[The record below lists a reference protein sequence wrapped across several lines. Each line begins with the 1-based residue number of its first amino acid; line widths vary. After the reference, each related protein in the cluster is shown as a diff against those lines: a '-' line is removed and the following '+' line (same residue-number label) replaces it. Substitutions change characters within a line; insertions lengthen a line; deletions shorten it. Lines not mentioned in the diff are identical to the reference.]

1 MERLTNKDLIV
12 DPNPILRKRLSK
24 VEFPISEE
32 VKNSLNLMRQY
43 VVDSYDEE
51 LVEKY
56 DLTPS
61 VGIAANQIGLNAR
74 MCAVYIADEDG
85 DVILD
90 LSMINPVILS
100 SSAELSFIES
110 GEGCLS
116 VPSRPEG
123 YVYRPRKIKLRYF
136 DIDENKHEIFLD
148 EFESVAVQHEIDHLN
163 GILYSDKINPDN
175 PFEIKPGAHEI

>member
-1 MERLTNKDLIV
+1 MERLTNKDLVV

-32 VKNSLNLMRQY
+32 FKQSLELMRQY
-43 VVDSYDEE
+43 VVDSYDED

-61 VGIAANQIGLNAR
+61 VGIAANQIGLDAR
-74 MCAVYIADEDG
+74 MCVVYIADEDG

-90 LSMINPVILS
+90 LSMINPVVLS

-136 DIDENKHEIFLD
+136 DVDGTKHEVFLD

-163 GILYSDKINPDN
+163 GILYSDKINKDN
-175 PFEIKPGAHEI
+175 PFEIKRGAHEI

>member
-1 MERLTNKDLIV
+1 MERLTNKDLVI
-12 DPNPILRKRLSK
+12 DPNPILRKRLAK
-24 VEFPISEE
+24 VEFPLSQEIKDS
-32 VKNSLNLMRQY
+32 VVAMRQY

-61 VGIAANQIGLNAR
+61 VGIAANQIGLDAR
-74 MCAVYIADEDG
+74 ICVVYIADEEG

-90 LSMINPVILS
+90 LTMINPVILS
-100 SSAELSFIES
+100 SSAELSFVES

-123 YVYRPRKIKLRYF
+123 YVYRARKIKLRYF
-136 DIDENKHEIFLD
+136 DIDGTKHEMALD
-148 EFESVAVQHEIDHLN
+148 EFESIAVQHEIDHLN
-163 GILYSDKINPDN
+163 GILYSDKINKDN
-175 PFEIKPGAHEI
+175 PFEVKPHAYEI